1 MSLLSDIGHD
11 DEEDE
16 EEEGGEEVT
25 VLSVRKNCS
34 ISLCTWW
41 KPS

>member
-16 EEEGGEEVT
+16 EEEGGEEMAELTEQQLQQVW
-25 VLSVRKNCS
+25 VHS
-34 ISLCTWW
+34 IIV
-41 KPS
+41 